1 MEWLFLVV
9 ALAALACPV
18 TMLAPM
24 LLRRLGI
31 RRGGAARSCGRMSH
45 DQKPA
50 LDTEALRA
58 RRAELDREMASLA
71 THIRPEVVQTGR
83 AGTERGPYE

>member
-31 RRGGAARSCGRMSH
+31 RRGGAARACGWMSH
-45 DQKPA
+45 DEKPA
-50 LDTEALRA
+50 LDAEALRA
-58 RRAELDREMASLA
+58 RGAELDREIESLA
-71 THIRPEVVQTGR
+71 TRTRPEVVQTGR
-83 AGTERGPYE
+83 AGTERGP